1 MSKQLRYLL
10 HGNREKYED
19 IETPLY
25 KTSEQSTLW
34 QKLGQQVLKQTG
46 EDWRL
51 IDSLLIKYIP
61 PAKQQTLGIKLL
73 KPEEV
78 IELIDELGA
87 DCVDAI
93 SLEESQRYELLN
105 KIEHLENEKLWKA
118 LKLHKT
124 SSGELVNIQAGKTY
138 LENKTFPLDEKLAQH
153 IVIIKKNNKLKQD
166 YIDLWTPE
174 ALINT
179 VLNLQSPQNPH
190 EYCDLI
196 LDALQNLSAL
206 DKSRLQNTRWLVD
219 RNGNAIR
226 PQDILRLPENLQT
239 HLSTIVELSE
249 DEYTEFSFLPE
260 YIQKHQNIRN
270 LKKLFSRWDE
280 NDVIEFILQQS
291 QPHLNFNIIIDAL
304 DSLFNVSQKQLSEIN
319 DYNLKNKAWLADVDG
334 NAVYPEN
341 VLDYPSIKHEI
352 EELLQKVSSDY
363 ISSSQLK
370 QQIRNHKCW
379 QWLHKNYF

>member
-10 HGNREKYED
+10 HGNREKYKD

-34 QKLGQQVLKQTG
+34 QKLGQQVLQKKG

-51 IDSLLIKYIP
+51 IDSLLIKHITP
-61 PAKQQTLGIKLL
+61 EKQQTLGIKLL

-78 IELIDELGA
+78 IKLIDKLGA
-87 DCVDAI
+87 NCVDAI
-93 SLEESQRYELLN
+93 LLEESQRYELLN
-105 KIEHLENEKLWKA
+105 KIEYLENEKLWKA

-124 SSGELVNIQAGKTY
+124 SNGELVNIQAGKTY

-153 IVIIKKNNKLKQD
+153 IVIIQKNNKLKQD

-219 RNGNAIR
+219 KDKNGIR
-226 PQDILRLPENLQT
+226 PQDILKLPENLQT

-280 NDVIEFILQQS
+280 NNVIEFILQQS
-291 QPHLNFNIIIDAL
+291 QPHLNFNIIVDAL
-304 DSLFNVSQKQLSEIN
+304 DSLFNDSQEQLSEIN
-319 DYNLKNKAWLADVDG
+319 YNNLKKQAWLKDKDG
-334 NAVYPEN
+334 NAVYPKN
-341 VLDYPSIKHEI
+341 ILYYPSIKHEI
-352 EELLQKVSSDY
+352 EELLRQVSSP
-363 ISSSQLK
+363 
-370 QQIRNHKCW
+370 
-379 QWLHKNYF
+379 LHSIFTTESADS